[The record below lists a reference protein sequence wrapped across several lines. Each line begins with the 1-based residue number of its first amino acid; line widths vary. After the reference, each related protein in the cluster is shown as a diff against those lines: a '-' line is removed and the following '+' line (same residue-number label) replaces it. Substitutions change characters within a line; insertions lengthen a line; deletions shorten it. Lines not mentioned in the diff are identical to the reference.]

1 MLSHADYPLLMD
13 PGYVALKIFNALM
26 KKRRRVII
34 DYRFGIITFF
44 WKLIPQAIWERIDIG
59 HR

>member
-1 MLSHADYPLLMD
+1 MD